1 MKKLFKLLI
10 ACVLALAF
18 AVSAAGCGEIKRGGE
33 ITRDEYDVNLT
44 LPASYQ
50 GEIKVLRPDNEVEEK
65 ILNALIKGFNEKYPL
80 IKVTT
85 NLLSMDSYN
94 ATVMRQFEAE
104 VLADILWTD
113 SAKYY
118 FLVANG
124 IALNL
129 DAYLDAAKAQG
140 VFDYE
145 QDFTDEA
152 KKMGKYGEYLF
163 AVPRTCD
170 SVITFYNKEILG
182 AAGVDMSVL
191 KNGWTW
197 DEFLGVCQK
206 VRDYYDAQGKNNY
219 YPIDAN
225 LNWESV
231 GYPIIKSL
239 GGEVISSDGKF
250 ALTAEVNQKVSEF
263 IKVLVDRRFVA
274 SKNDSVSSFEGGS
287 GALLF
292 QSATIDKFEN
302 LAVTRGKFDVCSFP
316 LINGENSAIGHG
328 FAGYAVNRKLKD
340 EPKKLEAA
348 LAFMAYLMSEDG
360 QQIIAKEGGLTLPSI
375 RSGLSQENPDA
386 IWHKE
391 YTEKGFNV
399 AAYAYGSQY
408 KTDLDFIGYIDPIFA
423 SDVVSAIRTY
433 VGSYAVKETPA
444 NALKYF
450 KADIDDAFN
459 SVVE

>member
-1 MKKLFKLLI
+1 MF
-10 ACVLALAF
+10 LARVF
-18 AVSAAGCGEIKRGGE
+18 G
-33 ITRDEYDVNLT
+33 
-44 LPASYQ
+44 
-50 GEIKVLRPDNEVEEK
+50 
-65 ILNALIKGFNEKYPL
+65 
-80 IKVTT
+80 
-85 NLLSMDSYN
+85 
-94 ATVMRQFEAE
+94 AT
-104 VLADILWTD
+104 
-113 SAKYY
+113 
-118 FLVANG
+118 
-124 IALNL
+124 
-129 DAYLDAAKAQG
+129 
-140 VFDYE
+140 
-145 QDFTDEA
+145 
-152 KKMGKYGEYLF
+152 
-163 AVPRTCD
+163 
-170 SVITFYNKEILG
+170 
-182 AAGVDMSVL
+182 
-191 KNGWTW
+191 
-197 DEFLGVCQK
+197 
-206 VRDYYDAQGKNNY
+206 
-219 YPIDAN
+219 
-225 LNWESV
+225 
-231 GYPIIKSL
+231 
-239 GGEVISSDGKF
+239 
-250 ALTAEVNQKVSEF
+250 
-263 IKVLVDRRFVA
+263 
-274 SKNDSVSSFEGGS
+274 KNDSVSSFEGGS